1 MLTKLLTTVAA
12 FVVYGIAEAV
22 YNPVQTVLSGE
33 VAGHQFDNSD
43 LSYVGTMLSFNLL
56 NGVGGLFSIALV
68 IALVV
73 IWASTVVNLFK
84 NANSGGSNA

>member
-33 VAGHQFDNSD
+33 VAGHQFDN
-43 LSYVGTMLSFNLL
+43 SYVGTMLSFNLL